1 MKFLLDASSVI
12 EVIRSFDES
21 KALGLLAD
29 NSILDLTKYEVG
41 NALWKELVLTKTIG
55 EGDFREFL
63 DLLGRILLRT
73 RVLVLAPKNLP
84 EVAEIAAKERMTFY
98 DASYVTLAKIEAL
111 TLITED
117 EQLAKTASK
126 HTKTATSKVIRT
138 GEHKPQPA

>member
-1 MKFLLDASSVI
+1 MKFLFDASSVI

-41 NALWKELVLTKTIG
+41 NALWKELVLTKTIAEG
-55 EGDFREFL
+55 EFREFL

-73 RVLVLAPKNLP
+73 RVLVLAPENLP

-98 DASYVTLAKIEAL
+98 DASYVTLAKIGAL

-126 HTKTATSKVIRT
+126 HTKTATSKVIET